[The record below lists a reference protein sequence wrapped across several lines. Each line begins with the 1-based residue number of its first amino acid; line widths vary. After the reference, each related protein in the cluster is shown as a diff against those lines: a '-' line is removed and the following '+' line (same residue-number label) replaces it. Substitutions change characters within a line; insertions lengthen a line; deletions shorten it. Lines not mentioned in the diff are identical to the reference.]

1 MIEYIGMPYDIKNQH
16 GVNCWGLV
24 AKVYNDKFSDDLPDF
39 PSPSK
44 SLADISAT
52 FTAAFANGNHGFTMV
67 DKPQNYDVVVFK
79 RKMAKC
85 FYFHCGIWLDGKI
98 LHSASRSGGVVYE
111 AFDSV
116 ARQFK
121 VVEFWRK

>member
-1 MIEYIGMPYDIKNQH
+1 MIEYIGIPYDIRNKT

-24 AKVYNDKFSDDLPDF
+24 AKVYHDKLSDDLPDF

-44 SLADISAT
+44 SLQDIAAT
-52 FTAAFANGNHGFTMV
+52 FTAAFANNEHGFTMV
-67 DKPQNYDVVVFK
+67 EKPINYDVVVFK
-79 RKMAKC
+79 RKMGRS

-111 AFDSV
+111 AFSSV
-116 ARQFK
+116 AHGFRDI
-121 VVEFWRK
+121 EFWRR